1 MQYYVVHGKRELYSG
16 APSRL
21 TPHAYATPPAAIERQ
36 VVSRRGNT
44 NQTAGRATF
53 TRHHRWAHVVREE
66 KRNAIPGPTHYG

>member
-1 MQYYVVHGKRELYSG
+1 MADYIKYNDEPGRD
-16 APSRL
+16 AP
-21 TPHAYATPPAAIERQ
+21 PAKYATPPAAIERQ